1 MCIQLVEALKNGG
14 AKSKRRLL
22 KGGGAPSDV
31 EGVGGAEV
39 ASEGIGAV
47 ETYPGDAGGSH

>member
-1 MCIQLVEALKNGG
+1 
-14 AKSKRRLL
+14 RL

-31 EGVGGAEV
+31 EGVGGVEV

-47 ETYPGDAGGSH
+47 ETYPGDAGGSHRSKEKLAKSVIPR